1 MKKLLITVVFF
12 ITIATYSQ
20 QKKEWILINDSEDKT
35 FYIRK
40 RTDDTAW
47 FKTSFKNDKIKER
60 DDSGNDVAVRNSLV
74 LFKFECTNLMMG
86 VLSSLKYDKDGNIIT
101 SNNVN
106 ELFLQME
113 YVIPDTNGEFI
124 FEYFCDNN

>member
-20 QKKEWILINDSEDKT
+20 QKKEWILINDTEDAT

-40 RTDDTAW
+40 RTEDSAW
-47 FKTSFKNDKIKER
+47 FKTSYKNDKIKER
-60 DDSGNDVAVRNSLV
+60 DDSGNDVVVRNSLV

-86 VLSSLKYDKDGNIIT
+86 VLSSLKYDKDGNVIT

-106 ELFLQME
+106 ELFLRME

-124 FEYFCDNN
+124 FEYFCENN

>member
-20 QKKEWILINDSEDKT
+20 QKKEWILINDSEDRT

-40 RTDDTAW
+40 RTDDSAW
-47 FKTSFKNDKIKER
+47 FKTSYKNDKIKER

-86 VLSSLKYDKDGNIIT
+86 VLSSLKYDKDGNVIT

>member
-20 QKKEWILINDSEDKT
+20 QKKEWILINDTEDAT

-40 RTDDTAW
+40 RTEDSAW
-47 FKTSFKNDKIKER
+47 FKTSYKNDKIKER
-60 DDSGNDVAVRNSLV
+60 DDSGNDVVVRNSLV

-86 VLSSLKYDKDGNIIT
+86 VLSSLKYDIDGNVIT

-106 ELFLQME
+106 ELFLRME

-124 FEYFCDNN
+124 FEYFCENN

>member
-20 QKKEWILINDSEDKT
+20 QKKEWILINDTEDAT

-40 RTDDTAW
+40 RTDDSAW
-47 FKTSFKNDKIKER
+47 FKTSYKNDKIKER

-86 VLSSLKYDKDGNIIT
+86 VLSSLKYDKDGNVIT

-106 ELFLQME
+106 ELFLRME

>member
-20 QKKEWILINDSEDKT
+20 QKKEWILINDSEDRT

-40 RTDDTAW
+40 RTDDSAW
-47 FKTSFKNDKIKER
+47 FKTSYKNDKIKER
-60 DDSGNDVAVRNSLV
+60 DDSGNDVVVRNSLV

-86 VLSSLKYDKDGNIIT
+86 VLSSLKYDKDGNVIT

>member
-20 QKKEWILINDSEDKT
+20 QKKEWILINDSEDRT

-40 RTDDTAW
+40 RTYDSAW
-47 FKTSFKNDKIKER
+47 FKTSYKNDKIKER

-74 LFKFECTNLMMG
+74 LFKF
-86 VLSSLKYDKDGNIIT
+86 
-101 SNNVN
+101 
-106 ELFLQME
+106 
-113 YVIPDTNGEFI
+113 
-124 FEYFCDNN
+124 

>member
-20 QKKEWILINDSEDKT
+20 QKKEWILINDTEDAT

-40 RTDDTAW
+40 RTDDSAW
-47 FKTSFKNDKIKER
+47 FKTSYKNDKIKER
-60 DDSGNDVAVRNSLV
+60 DDSGNDVVVRNSLV

-86 VLSSLKYDKDGNIIT
+86 VLSSLKYDKDGNVIT

-106 ELFLQME
+106 ELFLQMGAIIGSIK
-113 YVIPDTNGEFI
+113 YQTLKFI
-124 FEYFCDNN
+124 LLF

>member
-20 QKKEWILINDSEDKT
+20 QKKEWILINDTEDAT

-40 RTDDTAW
+40 RTDDSAW
-47 FKTSFKNDKIKER
+47 FKTSYKNDKIKER

-86 VLSSLKYDKDGNIIT
+86 VLSSLKYDKDGNVIT

-106 ELFLQME
+106 ELFLRME

-124 FEYFCDNN
+124 FEYFCENN

>member
-106 ELFLQME
+106 ELFLRME

-124 FEYFCDNN
+124 FEYFCENN

>member
-20 QKKEWILINDSEDKT
+20 QKKEWILINDTEDAT

-40 RTDDTAW
+40 RTDDSAW
-47 FKTSFKNDKIKER
+47 FKTSYKNDKIKER
-60 DDSGNDVAVRNSLV
+60 DDSGNDVVVRNSLV

-86 VLSSLKYDKDGNIIT
+86 VLSSLKYDKDGNVIT

-106 ELFLQME
+106 ELFLRME

-124 FEYFCDNN
+124 FEYFCENN